1 MNVYTTFQIDE
12 KCTLSLN
19 KSQNEVVNRS
29 LHESLETCN
38 VNEASKCNTTLDH
51 IEEVVN
57 EDFADLTITEK
68 DILEVIGE
76 EVEEDITTREE
87 QKERK
92 VSIPSSN
99 IVAKANMAQVKL
111 IFFI

>member
-1 MNVYTTFQIDE
+1 M
-12 KCTLSLN
+12 N

-38 VNEASKCNTTLDH
+38 INETSKCNFTLDRT
-51 IEEVVN
+51 EEVVN

-76 EVEEDITTREE
+76 EVEEDIISRDE

-99 IVAKANMAQVKL
+99 IASKANMAQVQI
-111 IFFI
+111 IFFDLMWICLFYKASH